1 MLKGEV
7 HTNLIMSLSLKF
19 SSCEQSMRLYPTQ
32 WLNDQAKETSRQKRE
47 FKEHPACGTRAE
59 LELPSELQNG
69 KYFYLPDKTSPPKEA
84 QDHREDCVIVTVWT
98 WNMKHLV
105 TKWWCCFES
114 VSWGLAGYRLKGYS
128 SADFR
133 LKTLCF
139 LVQAIS

>member
-1 MLKGEV
+1 
-7 HTNLIMSLSLKF
+7 
-19 SSCEQSMRLYPTQ
+19 
-32 WLNDQAKETSRQKRE
+32 
-47 FKEHPACGTRAE
+47 
-59 LELPSELQNG
+59 
-69 KYFYLPDKTSPPKEA
+69 
-84 QDHREDCVIVTVWT
+84 
-98 WNMKHLV
+98 MKHLV